1 MEIKVESMKRCELV
15 TLAGQIDS
23 ATAPELE
30 ETLLNLVDSGHK
42 NLVLN
47 LADVTFIS
55 SPGLK
60 AFLAA
65 QVKARRKVPAGE
77 VVIAE
82 IADPEAVG
90 VIGEGP
96 PVVAFLEIDIA
107 AVPVGDLVPEQ
118 PLNEVDCRCYMI
130 RGSWQVVRDLHAERL
145 HHGKKVLD
153 IAVSDLP
160 DGQAP

>member
-1 MEIKVESMKRCELV
+1 MEIQVESMKRCELV
-15 TLAGQIDS
+15 TLSGQIDS

-30 ETLLNLVDSGHK
+30 KTLVGLVDSGKK

-47 LADVTFIS
+47 LRDVTFIS

-82 IADPEAVG
+82 VTPKMREVLELVGLHHLFKLYDKEVEAVG
-90 VIGEGP
+90 S
-96 PVVAFLEIDIA
+96 F
-107 AVPVGDLVPEQ
+107 
-118 PLNEVDCRCYMI
+118 
-130 RGSWQVVRDLHAERL
+130 
-145 HHGKKVLD
+145 
-153 IAVSDLP
+153 
-160 DGQAP
+160 